1 MREPASQPKIK
12 PGVTRT
18 SQRFPSG
25 AVITTFEP
33 PPADF
38 DPLTADQS
46 TLRNYGYP
54 YRPSNPAA
62 LARWKKLL
70 GRPLRFIKPT
80 ITRIPARRRL
90 AIAEGT
96 ETFKNWSGAVVFSSA
111 PATLFTVSGKWKIP
125 TFKPFASGDDRDVSI
140 WIGLDGDG
148 TNDVFQAG
156 IRASMSSGDDDA
168 DVVVWF
174 EWFPDDENDIGL
186 PVAIGDVMACI
197 ITVDQDCLP
206 GFTVQQGKWQTI
218 DSNHRLIPM
227 HDGKVLDWKPDD
239 GTWRLWNY
247 DPTSEDCL
255 PGNPVSSGQWESVRD
270 GHVLVPM
277 KDGKV
282 IDWVP
287 DNGTWRL
294 WNYDPTNTKD
304 CLPANAVSTGKWESV
319 RDGHVLVPMK
329 DGKVIDWV
337 PDNGTWRLWNY
348 DPTNTKDCLPANA
361 VSTGK
366 WISLDD
372 DHTLVP
378 MHDGRVLDWVND
390 GSWRLW
396 NYDPTNKK
404 DCLPANAVALGE
416 WISIDGDHTLV
427 PMHDGRVLD
436 WQTDGTWRLWNY
448 NPQGHSTVAG
458 TIVLRNETQGVQAS
472 FHIQAPD
479 NPPTHLR
486 GNSAEWIVER
496 PEINFELVKLL
507 NYGSVK
513 FTNAHAERTG
523 GGLMDA
529 DDGDTIDMVENGKT
543 VSKGAASGETVTC
556 TFV

>member
-1 MREPASQPKIK
+1 MRKPASQPKIK
-12 PGVTRT
+12 TGSTWT
-18 SQRFPSG
+18 SQRFPNG

-46 TLRNYGYP
+46 TLRNHGYP
-54 YRPSNPAA
+54 YRPSEPAA
-62 LARWKKLL
+62 LARWKELL
-70 GRPLRFIKPT
+70 GKPSRFIKPT
-80 ITRIPARRRL
+80 IKRIPARRHL
-90 AIAEGT
+90 GIAAGL
-96 ETFKNWSGAVVFSSA
+96 ETFQNWSGAVVFSSA
-111 PATLFTVSGKWKIP
+111 PDTLFTVSGRWKIP
-125 TFKPFASGDDRDVSI
+125 TFKPFANGDDLNVVI
-140 WIGLDGDG
+140 WIGLDGDHS
-148 TNDVFQAG
+148 NDVLQAG
-156 IRASMSSGDDDA
+156 VHAAMSAGDEAPDLYA
-168 DVVVWF
+168 WF
-174 EWFPDDENDIGL
+174 EWFPDDENSIGL
-186 PVAIGDVMACI
+186 PVASGDTMGCV
-197 ITVDQDCLP
+197 ITADQDCLP
-206 GFTVQQGKWQTI
+206 GFTVQQGKWSSI
-218 DSNHRLIPM
+218 DGNHRLIPM

-239 GTWRLWNY
+239 GTWLLWNY
-247 DPTSEDCL
+247 DPTSKDCL
-255 PGNPVSSGQWESVRD
+255 PGGPVSQGRWESIRD
-270 GHVLVPM
+270 GHCLVPM
-277 KDGKV
+277 HDGKV
-282 IDWVP
+282 LDWVP
-287 DNGTWRL
+287 DDGTWRL
-294 WNYDPTNTKD
+294 WNYDPTNMTD
-304 CLPANAVSTGKWESV
+304 CLPGTPVSHGQWESV

-378 MHDGRVLDWVND
+378 MHDGRVIDWVTD

-396 NYDPTNKK
+396 NYDPANQK
-404 DCLPANAVALGE
+404 DCLPANAVALGQ
-416 WISIDGDHTLV
+416 WISIDDDHTLV
-427 PMHDGRVLD
+427 AMHDGRVLD

-458 TIVLRNETQGVQAS
+458 TIVLLNETQGLHATI
-472 FHIQAPD
+472 HMQAPD
-479 NPPTHLR
+479 NTHLR

-496 PEINFELVKLL
+496 PEINFELTKLL

-529 DDGDTIDMVENGKT
+529 SDGDTIRMTENGKT
-543 VSKGAASGETVTC
+543 ISKATASGETVTC